1 MDVACKPPKLHG
13 YFLKLP
19 FLKILL
25 SNILKENSQFK
36 IKDKIC
42 FSVDF
47 YRLAQAFWLSQSQ
60 ENLPSFE
67 DTKRNTK
74 QIKLRDPKLKKK
86 QDTDII
92 GKETIT
98 KKSLSNRQ

>member
-1 MDVACKPPKLHG
+1 M
-13 YFLKLP
+13 FLNFL

-25 SNILKENSQFK
+25 LNILKENSK
-36 IKDKIC
+36 SNKIC

-47 YRLAQAFWLSQSQ
+47 YRLALAFWLSQSQ

-67 DTKRNTK
+67 DTKRHTK
-74 QIKLRDPKLKKK
+74 QIKLRDTKLKKK

-92 GKETIT
+92 GKE
-98 KKSLSNRQ
+98 KK